1 MVSRSDN
8 ERQVKALIHQVS
20 GIPIDRI
27 GLRDSVIVTLGLD
40 SVEMVDLLMQL
51 ETFGVTIPSAQI
63 DATLTVLDIVERFV
77 AGSSPAGVSPLC
89 NRQDGY

>member
-1 MVSRSDN
+1 MISGSHH
-8 ERQVKALIHQVS
+8 ERQVKTLIHQVS

-27 GLRDSVIVTLGLD
+27 GLHDSVIVTLGLD
-40 SVEMVDLLMQL
+40 SVEMVDLLIQL

-77 AGSSPAGVSPLC
+77 GGSCPERSQPTL
-89 NRQDGY
+89 

>member
-1 MVSRSDN
+1 M
-8 ERQVKALIHQVS
+8 KALIHQVS
-20 GIPIDRI
+20 GIPIEHI
-27 GLRDSVIVTLGLD
+27 GLHDSVIVTLGLD

-77 AGSSPAGVSPLC
+77 DVSCPKRGQPTL
-89 NRQDGY
+89 